1 MSSGDIWS
9 TGAFAFESPLKDLLD
24 TQNYTLED
32 LLAEDELLQELR
44 GLHPTLVSYFSKE
57 ENVAGLIRYLVDPPI
72 TFQEFLFTKAKQK
85 EHENK
90 IEHPDEMADTSK
102 NERSSADDTS
112 QSGWLLEKTSE
123 AIREEVDGDQNPR
136 EEFENISIRFPY
148 MACEVICCEISNI
161 LDMIVDGCV
170 PSNKGTAFEQGDKSR
185 ETILDLLFSML
196 FTTPQFQLDD
206 RRAGYLEKILS
217 MLFRTRR
224 DAMTAYI
231 NGDHLI
237 ETTHNEFN
245 EQTVTVPNHRGGGEA
260 LLRALF
266 RQLHSNSITQIVQH
280 MFMPKPQGDDEQI
293 EDRNHDE
300 YPSEDHDEMGSDLDY
315 FCGIHCNWADS
326 CIGVQLLLEGLF
338 VDEEDH
344 SEAQLNASQH
354 SSEILTLVIQH
365 SQLDSNIMKLLVSG
379 PILSKLI
386 QSACGSD
393 DSNLSPPAT
402 FNIHESTMTTAMNV
416 LEIFILQLGGYG
428 TIPTE
433 QHEGE
438 HELVENSDSNSDS
451 KESKAAMANN
461 EHQEQSQHLKLE
473 VAQSLISY
481 LPSFLVCLSQLL
493 THPDTAKWT
502 SPCQFSNIEQP
513 MLGSS
518 RLRIVRLIESLV
530 LLSIREVDLLLC
542 GSDCLQICL
551 DLFWAFPWCSM
562 LHQSVA
568 NLLVHVLEGGEDR
581 IDLQMYFLRRCNLP
595 RRLMDSFLNPSF
607 SSSVNLGDHAE
618 SVKATDS
625 PSVIQMNPSDESDSL
640 PNALDAPTNIYP
652 GTMSTL
658 QEDAHALTNV
668 AVQDSE
674 CSTSEQSDAVLLK
687 EETKENH
694 SEEVCRKELSFRL
707 GYMGHVIIIC
717 QALLHACEEV
727 KLPESTKVET
737 SNEFEGQEDEQD
749 GDNLSLSN
757 RKNITL
763 SLLQGMPCYSDW
775 LTFVNTTLASETAV
789 QSTPLGGYYVAQA
802 ENNGDHATE
811 STWNTA
817 CEYDDVDNEVG
828 HSHRYIVSSEEIDL
842 DDTDLDIAASMMESM
857 NLPGSDENGKSQGHR
872 RQRGVITGQDL
883 SKGADFGTVVDVY
896 KASTDYVFDDP
907 LGSQNQFDV
916 EDDEVKYDNNNDV
929 DDDDAP
935 VMDLFAGNF
944 EIPCDD
950 QNVDTGWAN
959 FDDAFADA
967 APFPDMQSSA
977 QSNMH
982 EYISNDEG
990 NSSSSSEDDLDDN
1003 Q

>member
-57 ENVAGLIRYLVDPPI
+57 ENVTGLIRYLVNPPI
-72 TFQEFLFTKAKQK
+72 TFQEFLFTNAVNKNN
-85 EHENK
+85 ENRNETHDDVHDK
-90 IEHPDEMADTSK
+90 SKDEK
-102 NERSSADDTS
+102 SSSDDTS

-123 AIREEVDGDQNPR
+123 PIDEDADEDMTPR

-148 MACEVICCEISNI
+148 MACEVICCEISNV
-161 LDMIVDGCV
+161 LDIIVDGYV
-170 PSNKGTAFEQGDKSR
+170 SSHEGTEHDQEDESH

-196 FTTPQFQLDD
+196 FTTPQYQLDD

-217 MLFRTRR
+217 MLFRTRQ

-231 NGDHLI
+231 NGDHLK
-237 ETTHNEFN
+237 ETNHLECN
-245 EQTVTVPNHRGGGEA
+245 EQTVAIPKHRGGGEA
-260 LLRALF
+260 LLKALF

-280 MFMPKPQGDDEQI
+280 MFMPKPLPFSSGDDEQS
-293 EDRNHDE
+293 EDKHLDE
-300 YPSEDHDEMGSDLDY
+300 YPTDDTDEMGSDLDY
-315 FCGIHCNWADS
+315 YCGINCNWVDS
-326 CIGVQLLLEGLF
+326 GIGVQLLLDGLF
-338 VDEEDH
+338 VDEGEH

-365 SQLDSNIMKLLVSG
+365 SQLDSNMIKTLVSEQ
-379 PILSKLI
+379 ILSKLI

-402 FNIHESTMTTAMNV
+402 FKIHESTMTTAMNV

-433 QHEGE
+433 QQEDE
-438 HELVENSDSNSDS
+438 HEVVENDSDSNSDS
-451 KESKAAMANN
+451 KMVKATVSNSN
-461 EHQEQSQHLKLE
+461 HEEKSEQMKLE
-473 VAQSLISY
+473 VAQHLIPY
-481 LPSFLVCLSQLL
+481 LPSFLACLGQLL
-493 THPDTAKWT
+493 THPDTVKWT
-502 SPCQFSNIEQP
+502 SPCQFSNVEQP

-595 RRLMDSFLNPSF
+595 RRLMDSFLDPSF
-607 SSSVNLGDHAE
+607 SSNAKKEGYGGAVKQTNSSFVNR
-618 SVKATDS
+618 S
-625 PSVIQMNPSDESDSL
+625 NP
-640 PNALDAPTNIYP
+640 
-652 GTMSTL
+652 TMLEPETMPVL
-658 QEDAHALTNV
+658 NEDADSV
-668 AVQDSE
+668 PESAVQKSE
-674 CSTSEQSDAVLLK
+674 CAENEQSHAVAHSD
-687 EETKENH
+687 ETKESNNN
-694 SEEVCRKELSFRL
+694 EVSRKDLSFRL

-727 KLPESTKVET
+727 ETSESTKTEAT
-737 SNEFEGQEDEQD
+737 GEGEAKQEGQEVN
-749 GDNLSLSN
+749 NLSSTN
-757 RKNITL
+757 CKNITL

-802 ENNGDHATE
+802 ENNGDIGTE

-817 CEYDDVDNEVG
+817 SEFDEAENELG
-828 HSHRYIVSSEEIDL
+828 HGHPYIVSSEEIDL
-842 DDTDLDIAASMMESM
+842 DDADLDIAASMMESM
-857 NLPGSDENGKSQGHR
+857 NLPGSEENGKSQGHR
-872 RQRGVITGQDL
+872 RQRGVISGQDS
-883 SKGADFGTVVDVY
+883 SKGSDFGTVVDIY

-916 EDDEVKYDNNNDV
+916 DDDEVKDENSNDV

-944 EIPCDD
+944 ELPYD
-950 QNVDTGWAN
+950 QNNIDTGWAN
-959 FDDAFADA
+959 FDDAFGDA
-967 APFPDMQSSA
+967 TPFPDIQTSVQTNA
-977 QSNMH
+977 H
-982 EYISNDEG
+982 EYIANDGGSN
-990 NSSSSSEDDLDDN
+990 SSSSEDESEEN
-1003 Q
+1003 K